1 MHRILI
7 ERNAHSLCQF
17 LQLGA
22 CQSKRPQ
29 IPQHQMVV
37 GSPRNNGIPP
47 VHQRRRQRLGVGLD
61 GADVSG
67 EGGLLRLA
75 ESHGEGG
82 DLVVVGAALQAGED
96 CEVDVGLEPLPVEDD
111 TGAGAAQR
119 LVGGGGDDVAM
130 GEGVVALPRGHQP
143 RDVRHVVEQEGPDRV
158 RDLSHAGIIPV
169 AGVGGGSG
177 DDELGTEEGCAGSKG
192 VVVDQAGSG
201 RHLVWQ
207 RLKIDRGGRHAPLVG
222 VIPVRQMPPR
232 RQVQPHHSV
241 VRLQQRRVGGKVG
254 GRARV
259 WLDVHT
265 PLVRIQAEEVQ
276 RTRLAQPFQLVDVL
290 VAAVITC
297 AGKTLRVLVCED
309 GAERLPHLSRDE
321 VLTRNQLEPVA
332 LPLRLRLDQS
342 KHLWVGGGKR

>member
-259 WLDVHT
+259 GLDVDA
-265 PLVRIQAEEVQ
+265 PLVMGDLERLQ
-276 RTRLAQPFQLVDVL
+276 RARAAQILRHVDEL
-290 VAAVITC
+290 VASVVASVWVSF
-297 AGKTLRVLVCED
+297 RVLILHHRAQSVQH
-309 GAERLPHLSRDE
+309 RLGGE
-321 VLTRNQLEPVA
+321 VLGRDQDEGSLLPALLALDDVEQLGV
-332 LPLRLRLDQS
+332 RL
-342 KHLWVGGGKR
+342 